1 MKDTTKNKSLTEAL
15 ISKKPATASKLFK
28 EAMDQ
33 RLDELSKKT
42 LGNYISRAVV
52 NRDRHIKDSQ
62 SARSGM
68 DALGNISIDNAKESQ
83 AKDNFRQILGDK
95 ERASREKMHKR
106 ERGILHALGKLTKE
120 DLDEVEA
127 PANFWNAGM
136 SRANPIQV
144 SQKQPAE
151 PGQFKATN
159 VKSPTRLAD
168 RDSALEGAPRATRQ
182 ATADEATRR
191 GPRTIELTGDWQA
204 DIPDHQFDPKLDS
217 ETEYYPLFSQFK
229 ALGAYPSGPAMA
241 WEEEQIDEAQ
251 DFDPSYRE
259 HTVFKKTFGRN
270 HPGEALA
277 HARIHRYTSPNGTQH
292 EVRMESSPDHSSYR
306 AEISSANYGNKRMG
320 SGIAATSHEAFD
332 KAHKAYKENFKMPEY
347 MKEDELNEISKETL
361 GKYINRASHG
371 EVEGKPYKKNN
382 LYGYGEKHA
391 EQAADREK
399 LHNAHNT
406 LSGLNV
412 MDNETSYKLHKANVT
427 LNDRE
432 AERGRK
438 EYNRVKGIKNAVGKL
453 TGTAKVPAG
462 EKQRPIEMLK
472 KISEAEDKKK
482 VDSVTEET
490 LDEGLFD
497 PAKHE
502 LLGLWD
508 EHARRADAHGSGSR
522 NEILKRIED
531 HVAKKHGVVGL
542 KKMRLHTDLTNAL
555 KHSISGDKGHLQAL
569 LGNMRSKCAM
579 EN

>member
-1 MKDTTKNKSLTEAL
+1 METTMKDTTKNKSLTEAL
-15 ISKKPATASKLFK
+15 VSKKPATASKLFK

-42 LGNYISRAVV
+42 LASYTRRAAY
-52 NRDRHIKDSQ
+52 DLQDLAKKEQ
-62 SARSGM
+62 KARSAS
-68 DALGNISIDNAKESQ
+68 DALPGSMSFD
-83 AKDNFRQILGDK
+83 
-95 ERASREKMHKR
+95 KR
-106 ERGILHALGKLTKE
+106 ETGDAVYAARHAINKEAKKHGEKAYKRQHGIYRATKKLAE
-120 DLDEVEA
+120 DEVNEVEA

-229 ALGAYPSGPAMA
+229 SLGAYPSGPAMA

-270 HPGEALA
+270 HPAEALA
-277 HARIHRYTSPNGTQH
+277 NARIHRYTSPGGTQH

-347 MKEDELNEISKETL
+347 MTEDELSEISKEAL
-361 GKYINRASHG
+361 GGYI
-371 EVEGKPYKKNN
+371 KK
-382 LYGYGEKHA
+382 
-391 EQAADREK
+391 AADQGMQDAYISGGATGIVDKDPRDK
-399 LHNAHNT
+399 L
-406 LSGLNV
+406 
-412 MDNETSYKLHKANVT
+412 YKSAIKRLKGVAKAT
-427 LNDRE
+427 D
-432 AERGRK
+432 
-438 EYNRVKGIKNAVGKL
+438 KL

-482 VDSVTEET
+482 VDSVVEET